1 MWDKVTFIQE
11 TWPRKEGLR
20 RSWERDTGKSKT
32 PSMHV
37 HPFKTSTPVWILSK
51 FYYLLTIK
59 IDVTSRRNIYIHTC
73 LCSLFL
79 KNFHVERER
88 IDDNCFPGLFI
99 FIDNNPPRNKSRF
112 RYNKCKTRDIELP
125 RRPSH
130 KSQFLFEHSVSIVT
144 DTTDSINHELSC
156 SLHLSIT
163 IDQPPTL
170 LVKLFRHFLRS
181 SFIIKKRRSYLLC
194 ILFLN
199 KFLRSS

>member
-79 KNFHVERER
+79 KNFHVNVLMIIAFQDCLYLSTTILLAINPVLDITSVKQEISSSPVGLR
-88 IDDNCFPGLFI
+88 INLNF
-99 FIDNNPPRNKSRF
+99 
-112 RYNKCKTRDIELP
+112 
-125 RRPSH
+125 
-130 KSQFLFEHSVSIVT
+130 
-144 DTTDSINHELSC
+144 
-156 SLHLSIT
+156 SLNT
-163 IDQPPTL
+163 AY
-170 LVKLFRHFLRS
+170 RS
-181 SFIIKKRRSYLLC
+181 
-194 ILFLN
+194 
-199 KFLRSS
+199 